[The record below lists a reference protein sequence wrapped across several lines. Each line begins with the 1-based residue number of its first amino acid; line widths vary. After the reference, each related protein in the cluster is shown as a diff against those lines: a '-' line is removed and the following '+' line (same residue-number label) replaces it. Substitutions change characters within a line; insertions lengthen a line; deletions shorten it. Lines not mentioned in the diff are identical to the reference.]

1 LASTAIPSWVKYWI
15 EVGDIY
21 ILDPRTPQAYAEGHL
36 PGAVNL
42 PLEQVL
48 DPNQRLLPYGHLLE
62 VFGEAGIDD
71 AKRPVVYDSS
81 DGTRGAMMAW
91 LLEYLGRGDVS
102 IMSTLYEGW
111 AAEGYVVSK
120 EPTRPPRREF
130 VPRIDP
136 TKRATLE
143 MLQAHPE
150 FKLLDLRS
158 AHEFKKS
165 GRMPGAVNLPWTEL
179 VGKDYDL
186 LADLGGLPRQ
196 LASAGITKDDT
207 VVTYDSFG
215 PRAAMGY
222 LALKHSGYVVR
233 VFPGGFLQWR
243 EAGLEVET

>member
-1 LASTAIPSWVKYWI
+1 LATTATASWVKYWI

-21 ILDPRTPQAYAEGHL
+21 LLDPRTPQAYADGHL

-48 DPNQRLLPYGHLLE
+48 DPNQRLLPYGQLLD

-71 AKRPVVYDSS
+71 AKRPVVYDAS
-81 DGTRGAMMAW
+81 DGTRGVMLAW
-91 LLEYLGRGDVS
+91 VLEYLGRGDVS
-102 IMSTLYEGW
+102 IMSILYEGW
-111 AAEGYVVSK
+111 AAEGHAVSK
-120 EPTRPPRREF
+120 EPSRPPRREF

-136 TKRATLE
+136 SKRATLDL
-143 MLQAHPE
+143 LQAHPE

-158 AHEFKKS
+158 GHEFHKS
-165 GRMPGAVNLPWTEL
+165 GHIPGAINLPWTEL
-179 VGKDYDL
+179 TGQDNNL
-186 LADLGGLPRQ
+186 LADLSGLPKQ

-222 LALKHSGYVVR
+222 LALKHSGYTVR

-243 EAGLEVET
+243 EAGLAVEA